1 MHLKIFLTTG
11 YCISGA
17 NYYLCVALSFNSLVF
32 FLFAIKTT
40 GSISTKLRQI
50 CTCQTVHQSYK
61 LPEVSSLA
69 ATHALFEAGG
79 H

>member
-32 FLFAIKTT
+32 FFCLQ
-40 GSISTKLRQI
+40 SKL
-50 CTCQTVHQSYK
+50 
-61 LPEVSSLA
+61 LEVSPPN
-69 ATHALFEAGG
+69 
-79 H
+79 